1 MKKMRLL
8 AAVMLSAAT
17 MFSSVAMAAP
27 KAVSK
32 TAAKATP
39 KVYVNP
45 IKLEDHH
52 VIDGVFSC
60 TYPLI
65 TGAKDS
71 KANTAINA
79 NIAEK
84 IYEFTAPFNHTATV
98 GSPFKKVDANID
110 HANIKGSTNYEIT
123 YNANTLLSMILTKT
137 VTVPHK
143 DGTSYTM
150 TMKDGLNY
158 NSEGKV
164 ITADNWSNIAKAV
177 NMEDPFSTAN
187 LKKSVSD
194 ALAAKNLIAVKN
206 YEQNLSMAKQNYY
219 LDADTN
225 LHALYMPGFIAP
237 ESAGWFDVLLSAK
250 LLK

>member
-1 MKKMRLL
+1 MKKMRIL

-27 KAVSK
+27 K
-32 TAAKATP
+32 TAAKTAT

-110 HANIKGSTNYEIT
+110 HANIKGSTSYDVT
-123 YNANTLLSMILTKT
+123 YNANTILSMILTKT
-137 VTVPHK
+137 VTVPHT
-143 DGTSYTM
+143 DGTSYTL
-150 TMKDGLNY
+150 TRKDGLNY

-164 ITADNWSNIAKAV
+164 ITADTWSNLAKAV
-177 NMEDPFSTAN
+177 NMEDPFSTAS
-187 LKKSVSD
+187 LKKSISD
-194 ALAAKNLIAVKN
+194 ALAAKGLTAVKD
-206 YEQNLSMAKQNYY
+206 YEQNLDMAKQNYY
-219 LDADTN
+219 LDAETN

-237 ESAGWFDVLLSAK
+237 ESAGWFDVVLNAK